1 MSILGVVLRVQPE
14 GLPDVRGRLAT
25 LPGVDTVV
33 DDGQGR
39 LVLVIEDTD
48 TVAPAD
54 ATPPPTAA
62 ATLGAI
68 AMWPECLSTALVY
81 EYSGP
86 EAPAPDGPV
95 PAYQAWRDALGTS
108 ARARS

>member
-1 MSILGVVLRVQPE
+1 MSILGVVLRVQPA
-14 GLPDVRGRLAT
+14 GIDTVRERLAA
-25 LPGVDTVV
+25 LPGVDTVA

-39 LVLVIEDTD
+39 LVLVIEDTS
-48 TVAPAD
+48 ALAGE
-54 ATPPPTAA
+54 APPPSAA

-68 AMWPECLSTALVY
+68 AMWPEALSTALVY

-95 PAYQAWRDALGTS
+95 PAYQAWRDALGG
-108 ARARS
+108 ARRERARS